1 MYGEPTEFRDFKI
14 IESRPKYQ
22 VSGMDESGFDY
33 DLEPMEEYFLGRI
46 Y

>member
-1 MYGEPTEFRDFKI
+1 MANQQNLEDFKI

-33 DLEPMEEYFLGRI
+33 DLEPTEEYFSGERI

>member
-22 VSGMDESGFDY
+22 VSGMESL
-33 DLEPMEEYFLGRI
+33 DLIMI
-46 Y
+46 